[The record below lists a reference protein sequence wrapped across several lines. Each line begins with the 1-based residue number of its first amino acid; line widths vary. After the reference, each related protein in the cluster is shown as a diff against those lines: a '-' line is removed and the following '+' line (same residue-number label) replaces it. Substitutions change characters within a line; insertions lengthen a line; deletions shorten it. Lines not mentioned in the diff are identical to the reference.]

1 MNFLNEPQSYVTI
14 LPNGEIHV
22 TGDSVP
28 EVKLALK
35 ELKLKKKAYSLT
47 KREVMQKQ
55 RAIRASYT
63 EQVRQQGSKF
73 RGGGGI
79 GSFVRTVQTIS
90 RDTARRQLAN
100 ELAPLEQ
107 QKANIERIVAAIEQV
122 LLQVESYI
130 IKNS

>member
-1 MNFLNEPQSYVTI
+1 
-14 LPNGEIHV
+14 
-22 TGDSVP
+22 
-28 EVKLALK
+28 
-35 ELKLKKKAYSLT
+35 
-47 KREVMQKQ
+47 MQQQ

-63 EQVRQQGSKF
+63 DQVRQQGSKF

-90 RDTARRQLAN
+90 RDAARRELATD
-100 ELAPLEQ
+100 LAPLEQ
-107 QKANIERIVAAIEQV
+107 QKADIERIVAAIDQV